1 MSDEYNKEANDRLR
15 LELDSL
21 GYKHIDCI
29 GGCFGHYEDS
39 FCVFDINL
47 EESIKL
53 GAKYGQYSIFFVSSG
68 GLGHYY
74 KVDTEELIV

>member
-15 LELDSL
+15 LELDTL

-39 FCVFDINL
+39 FCVFKSFDLIAYYRQIFVYL
-47 EESIKL
+47 SW
-53 GAKYGQYSIFFVSSG
+53 YSS
-68 GLGHYY
+68 L
-74 KVDTEELIV
+74 